1 MISPLGHCNYSYIH
15 ICLNYANLS
24 LGSTNRSNLKRLLS
38 QQKHAVQIINNT
50 TCFDHTSEL
59 SVAVFMYQTR
69 KKTPPLI
76 FSGRFERISLG
87 YPTNFSQF
95 NYKIPKP
102 NLTKANSESHVD
114 RAFHLEWLSTEFWKK
129 KKNKK
134 KLNHFRSLHLNW
146 NLKCFLLA
154 MKLYT
159 F

>member
-1 MISPLGHCNYSYIH
+1 MRNFFLKKNKGCALISPLGHCNYSYIY

-59 SVAVFMYQTR
+59 RAAVFMNQIR
-69 KKTPPLI
+69 KKTPPLT
-76 FSGRFERISLG
+76 FLGRFERISLG

-102 NLTKANSESHVD
+102 DLTKANSESDGD
-114 RAFHLEWLSTEFWKK
+114 RAFHLE
-129 KKNKK
+129 
-134 KLNHFRSLHLNW
+134 
-146 NLKCFLLA
+146 
-154 MKLYT
+154 
-159 F
+159 